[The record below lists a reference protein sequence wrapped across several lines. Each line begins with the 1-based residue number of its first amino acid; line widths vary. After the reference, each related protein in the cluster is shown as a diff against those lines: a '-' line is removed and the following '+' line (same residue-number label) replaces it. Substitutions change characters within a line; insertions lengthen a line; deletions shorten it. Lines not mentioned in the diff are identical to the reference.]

1 MHKSS
6 YQKMEAFRRR
16 YLAGREDESLRI
28 LDVGSQDVNGT
39 YKPIFDAPA
48 WTYRGLDMAP
58 GQNVDIV
65 LSSPY
70 RWREVPG
77 ASCDVV
83 VSGQALEHVEYF
95 WITALE
101 MSRVLRPGGLLCLI
115 APSSG
120 FEHRYPVDCWRFY
133 PDGFRA
139 LAQWARLDVL
149 DVFTEWEPVGY
160 GDGSEAWRDT
170 LMVCRRPRRSRG
182 AELWRRAADSALL
195 AVLRAAL
202 RKHRSRA
209 GSPVHADPG

>member
-6 YQKMEAFRRR
+6 FQKMEAFRRK
-16 YLAGREDESLRI
+16 YLAGREDEPLRI

-58 GQNVDIV
+58 GRNVDIV
-65 LSSPY
+65 LASPY

-77 ASCDVV
+77 ASYDVV
-83 VSGQALEHVEYF
+83 ISGQALEHIEYF

-115 APSSG
+115 APSGG

-139 LAQWARLDVL
+139 LARWARLDVL
-149 DVFTEWEPVGY
+149 DVFTEWEPAAY

-170 LMVCRRPRRSRG
+170 MMVCARPRRSPG
-182 AELWRRAADSALL
+182 AELWRRGADRALL

-202 RKHRSRA
+202 RKDRASRGVA
-209 GSPVHADPG
+209 PLVRPV